1 MNKIE
6 GTHSLGRE
14 LSTQNQFISK
24 NIITDGQIDMQV
36 TKGVQKKPK
45 IISILGNWKDFMK
58 RNHVSGTL
66 QTIDRK
72 GAHRTCQRH
81 LGFFLELDNT

>member
-1 MNKIE
+1 M
-6 GTHSLGRE
+6 
-14 LSTQNQFISK
+14 
-24 NIITDGQIDMQV
+24 
-36 TKGVQKKPK
+36 
-45 IISILGNWKDFMK
+45 ISILGNWKDFMK

-81 LGFFLELDNT
+81 LGFFLELDNTLALLGASLNILLEIFDDLRSNKNTYYLT